1 VVLVDLKPY
10 AVGIGRGDGLIAR
23 YGDIVMFIADPS
35 ASADSLIAAVKAE
48 AGSSAPGRQ
57 LARRLAALAF
67 GQTVSLAP
75 FGVVAATADGLHV
88 LLYGNVTAE
97 IETPEGTHQL
107 SGARALTWVD
117 EIVPGSAQRIAVT
130 GAGKPA
136 LSGGENTDLDAGVVP
151 GGGFDLYRAGAAKAQ
166 PPRREPVT
174 PEPPPEPPEQP
185 EPPPSAAPAEPP
197 PVADIETEA
206 FTRAKET
213 AMAAASA
220 GSLAS
225 QDGATYRL
233 DRPYVVGRDP
243 LGDESVLKHR
253 ASPIVVKNDPHVSRV
268 HAYVSVKDG
277 RVFVRDGGTPAGTF
291 IAAPGAE
298 EWTQIGTAPM
308 ELAPGWSLRIGALI
322 LTYRT
327 KSAP

>member
-1 VVLVDLKPY
+1 MDLKPY
-10 AVGIGRGDGLIAR
+10 TVGIGRGDGLIAR

-35 ASADSLIAAVKAE
+35 ASADSLIAAVKSE
-48 AGSSAPGRQ
+48 ADSSAPGRQ

-88 LLYGNVTAE
+88 LLYGKVTAE
-97 IETPEGTHQL
+97 IETPEGTHEL

-151 GGGFDLYRAGAAKAQ
+151 GGGFDLYRARAAKVQ

-174 PEPPPEPPEQP
+174 LQPPAEQP
-185 EPPPSAAPAEPP
+185 EPSPSPGAPA
-197 PVADIETEA
+197 PVADIETDA

-213 AMAAASA
+213 AMAATSA

-225 QDGATYRL
+225 EDGATYRL
-233 DRPYVVGRDP
+233 DRPYVIGRDP
-243 LGDESVLKHR
+243 LGDKSVLKHR

-268 HAYVSVKDG
+268 HAYVSVAGG

-291 IAAPGAE
+291 IAAQGAE
-298 EWTQIGTAPM
+298 EWTQIGTAPT
-308 ELAPGWSLRIGALI
+308 ELAPGWSLRIGELI

-327 KSAP
+327 KSRP

>member
-1 VVLVDLKPY
+1 MDLKPY
-10 AVGIGRGDGLIAR
+10 TVGIGRGDGLIAR

-35 ASADSLIAAVKAE
+35 ASADSLIAAVKSE
-48 AGSSAPGRQ
+48 ADSSAPGRQ

-88 LLYGNVTAE
+88 LLYGKVTAE
-97 IETPEGTHQL
+97 IETPEGTHEL

-151 GGGFDLYRAGAAKAQ
+151 GGGFDLYRARAAKVQ

-174 PEPPPEPPEQP
+174 LQPPAEQP
-185 EPPPSAAPAEPP
+185 EPPPSPGAPA
-197 PVADIETEA
+197 PVADIETDA

-213 AMAAASA
+213 AMAATSA

-225 QDGATYRL
+225 EDGATYRL
-233 DRPYVVGRDP
+233 DRPYVIGRDP
-243 LGDESVLKHR
+243 LGDKSVLKHR

-268 HAYVSVKDG
+268 HAYVSVAGG

-291 IAAPGAE
+291 IAAQGAE
-298 EWTQIGTAPM
+298 EWTQIGTAPT
-308 ELAPGWSLRIGALI
+308 ELAPGWSLRIGELI

-327 KSAP
+327 KSRP

>member
-10 AVGIGRGDGLIAR
+10 TVGIGRGDGLIAR

-35 ASADSLIAAVKAE
+35 ASADSLIAAVKSE
-48 AGSSAPGRQ
+48 ADSSAPGRQ

-88 LLYGNVTAE
+88 LLYGNVTAG
-97 IETPEGTHQL
+97 IETPEGTHEL

-136 LSGGENTDLDAGVVP
+136 LSRGENTDLDAGVVP
-151 GGGFDLYRAGAAKAQ
+151 GGGFDLYRARAAKVQ

-174 PEPPPEPPEQP
+174 PEPPAEQP
-185 EPPPSAAPAEPP
+185 EPPPSAAPEEPA

-225 QDGATYRL
+225 EDGATYRL
-233 DRPYVVGRDP
+233 DRPYVIGRDP
-243 LGDESVLKHR
+243 LGDKSVLKLR

-291 IAAPGAE
+291 IAAPGAA
-298 EWTQIGTAPM
+298 EWTQIGTAPT
-308 ELAPGWSLRIGALI
+308 ELAPGWSLRIGELI

-327 KSAP
+327 KSRP

>member
-1 VVLVDLKPY
+1 VVLVDLEPY
-10 AVGIGRGDGLIAR
+10 TVGIGRGDGLIAR

-35 ASADSLIAAVKAE
+35 ASADSLIAAVKSE
-48 AGSSAPGRQ
+48 ADSSAPGRQ

-88 LLYGNVTAE
+88 LLYGNVIAE
-97 IETPEGTHQL
+97 IETPDGIHEL

-130 GAGKPA
+130 AAGKPA

-151 GGGFDLYRAGAAKAQ
+151 GGGFDLYRARAAKVQ

-174 PEPPPEPPEQP
+174 PEPPAEQP
-185 EPPPSAAPAEPP
+185 EPPPSAAPEEPA
-197 PVADIETEA
+197 PVADIETEL
-206 FTRAKET
+206 FSRAKET

-225 QDGATYRL
+225 EDGATYRL
-233 DRPYVVGRDP
+233 DRPYVIGRDP
-243 LGDESVLKHR
+243 LGDKSVLKHR

-268 HAYVSVKDG
+268 HAYVSVQDG
-277 RVFVRDGGTPAGTF
+277 AVFVRDGGTPGGTF

-298 EWTQIGTAPM
+298 GWTQIGTAPS
-308 ELAPGWSLRIGALI
+308 ELAPGWSLRVGELI

-327 KSAP
+327 KSRP

>member
-1 VVLVDLKPY
+1 VVLVDLKPFTV
-10 AVGIGRGDGLIAR
+10 AIGRGDGLIAR

-48 AGSSAPGRQ
+48 ADSSAPGRQ

-97 IETPEGTHQL
+97 IETPEGIHEL

-117 EIVPGSAQRIAVT
+117 EIVPGFAQRIAVT

-151 GGGFDLYRAGAAKAQ
+151 GGGFDLYRAGAAKGQ
-166 PPRREPVT
+166 QPRREPVT
-174 PEPPPEPPEQP
+174 PEQP
-185 EPPPSAAPAEPP
+185 EPPPSAAPEGPA

-225 QDGATYRL
+225 EDGATYRL
-233 DRPYVVGRDP
+233 DRPYVIGRDP

-298 EWTQIGTAPM
+298 EWTQIGTAPT
-308 ELAPGWSLRIGALI
+308 ELAPGWSLRVGELI

-327 KSAP
+327 ESRP

>member
-1 VVLVDLKPY
+1 MDLRPY
-10 AVGIGRGDGLIAR
+10 TVGIARGDGLIAR

-48 AGSSAPGRQ
+48 ADSNAPGRL

-75 FGVVAATADGLHV
+75 FGVIAATADGLHV

-97 IETPEGTHQL
+97 IETAEGTHEL

-117 EIVPGSAQRIAVT
+117 EIVPGSAHRIVVT
-130 GAGKPA
+130 GAGEPA
-136 LSGGENTDLDAGVVP
+136 GPRGENTDLDAGVVP
-151 GGGFDLYRAGAAKAQ
+151 GGGFDLRRAGDAKA
-166 PPRREPVT
+166 PPGPA
-174 PEPPPEPPEQP
+174 
-185 EPPPSAAPAEPP
+185 PSAAPEEPAP
-197 PVADIETEA
+197 LADIELAYIETEA

-213 AMAAASA
+213 AMVASGA

-225 QDGATYRL
+225 EDGATYQL
-233 DRPYVVGRDP
+233 DRPYVIGRDP
-243 LGDESVLKHR
+243 LGDKSVLEHR

-268 HAYVSVKDG
+268 HAHVSVTDG
-277 RVFVRDGGTPAGTF
+277 RVFVRDGGTPGGTF
-291 IAAPGAE
+291 IAAPGADQ
-298 EWTQIGTAPM
+298 WTQIGTAPT
-308 ELAPGWSLRIGALI
+308 ELAPGYSLRIGTLI

-327 KSAP
+327 NDRP

>member
-1 VVLVDLKPY
+1 VVLVDLRPY
-10 AVGIGRGDGLIAR
+10 TVGIARGDGLIAR

-48 AGSSAPGRQ
+48 ADSNAPGRQ

-97 IETPEGTHQL
+97 IETAEGTHEL

-117 EIVPGSAQRIAVT
+117 EIVPGSAHRIVVT
-130 GAGKPA
+130 SAGKPA
-136 LSGGENTDLDAGVVP
+136 PPRGENTDLDAGVVP
-151 GGGFDLYRAGAAKAQ
+151 GGGFDLRRAGDAKA
-166 PPRREPVT
+166 PPG
-174 PEPPPEPPEQP
+174 
-185 EPPPSAAPAEPP
+185 PPPSAAPEQPAPLAGIEL
-197 PVADIETEA
+197 ADIETDA

-213 AMAAASA
+213 AMAASGA

-225 QDGATYRL
+225 EDGATYQL
-233 DRPYVVGRDP
+233 DRPYVIGRDP
-243 LGDESVLKHR
+243 LGDKSVLEHR

-268 HAYVSVKDG
+268 HAHVLVKDG
-277 RVFVRDGGTPAGTF
+277 RVFVRDGGTPGGTF

-298 EWTQIGTAPM
+298 QWMQIGTAPT
-308 ELAPGWSLRIGALI
+308 ELTPGYSLRIGALI

-327 KSAP
+327 NDRP